1 MENPVLYF
9 ESAIK
14 KSERE
19 RERDNAVIDVGGFA
33 FAIPALTLNQP
44 QACCR

>member
-1 MENPVLYF
+1 METPVLYF

-14 KSERE
+14 KVRE